1 MIKIEKTM
9 KTKILL
15 VLLLFIVSL
24 CNSFSQT
31 YYSRQSGNWND
42 NNTWSLISH
51 TGTPAPTA
59 PAALANVIIGNGHTV
74 TSTTSLDLAANLNI
88 TINSGGTL
96 VLQNGNTP
104 TNIIS
109 NFTVNGTLRLEG
121 GDLNVTSPLSNLNFN
136 NGSTYVH
143 ARNGGTVP
151 TATWQLNSTCEIT
164 GVTNIMPTGFGGQ
177 NFGNLTWNCSNQS
190 VYCAFNADFNIQGT
204 FRVLNSHDGSSPLGI
219 AISDSNT
226 QDYTVTTQHFVMDN
240 LTPNRAAFYPYAGSV
255 TNRTGTLAVTGYLTI
270 KSGNITGVLGG
281 IGTSRIIMQGST
293 NTTFDFD
300 ASFTFYNIAVWK
312 VEVNKSG
319 GAKVTFTNPS
329 NFVSWP
335 AASGTPVS
343 ILDIQSGTAEIPA
356 NTTLNT
362 SVIQGSGTLTMGANA
377 NLLLDNKNPSY
388 NNTFSGN
395 LNAPDNSTVTFNT
408 SIPQNIFIPTTGTY
422 GSIRINSTSHDINL
436 FANLTL
442 KGTFWDETG
451 KFKHNNYTVTFAGT
465 TPQTIRGI
473 VEFYNFNINNNT
485 SLFDAGTQVRFIGQL
500 SIDNDKYLSIGAG
513 TLFAVYTPSS
523 MPSINGGINKYI
535 VTDGPG
541 EIKIRNESG
550 ITLVSSSLP
559 IPMGYTQPNKYAG
572 ITFPFNNLNDGSE
585 ISIQVKAPGA
595 TPYPNITA
603 PSRVD
608 AVWRVQLPVFTA
620 PNTSSSIS
628 VFYAG
633 STVGG
638 FTSGQAYYHNGTS
651 WILEATGTSD
661 ALSTQFNPTS
671 FTNDTRYYAVFAS
684 APVTDF
690 YTLGD
695 GAAWNTNSNL
705 WSNDGTTPC
714 NCSPNG
720 VANANVR
727 IRHNASIPIGAPTSV
742 VTPTTTIDIQQPVTL
757 TSDIPF
763 TAQNLY
769 GVSGATLKMNLNS
782 LPTISGTNSFA
793 TTNGTIIEFASNS
806 VGTIPNNFG
815 GNLYKN
821 LIISGTGAKSFSATP
836 AVTIQENL
844 TIKNNATLNVNDANL
859 SVGGNTVIENG
870 GSFIDGGNSG
880 SSTFSGNITINA
892 GGGFSASGGLSNNS
906 SFIFE
911 RNIIN
916 NGNFLLDCNCSF
928 SFNTGS
934 IEITANNWMGFGAAN
949 SNAPVNFNTNTIL
962 SGANSI
968 AFNTTGNITINNVTV
983 TNNSTNGVLIH
994 GVLNGTNSSSTWQQ
1008 NANTLLA
1015 YNNGTKPMVTG
1026 QLLADAI
1033 GNTITYQ
1040 NVASTTHIK
1049 ETTYHNLTL
1058 TGAPAKLFY
1067 PNTIVM
1073 NDLTADNSTGNLDL
1087 QGNTLRV
1094 RGNWTG
1100 KTSGFLQVL
1109 NGRVIF
1115 DGTAPQTIFQRTD
1128 FDILEIANPAHV
1140 ALSGADNSAN
1150 RITLTQGRLQI
1161 GNSIFTLRATPAT
1174 DQITQTFT
1182 NTSTS
1187 YIETNG
1193 TGNLTRQN
1201 LVAGTAYVFPI
1212 GDASVIRHIT
1222 ITPIAAGLARAV
1234 FVSGITPTPP
1244 PSNTDL
1250 AAGMWL
1256 LQGMNGAT
1264 VSFVNS
1270 GAVGFASKVYR
1281 LNGSTWEDTGITTT
1295 FSSGIYTATPLN
1307 FAAGETYTIFGQTA
1321 AHTVVLSSFTKSV
1334 LPDGSMLLSA
1344 QTNYNLPTKFIST
1357 NTNVAQILNGNKL
1370 VITYNNA
1377 DEFTDI
1383 LAFSEGQNPIPPS
1396 DTVQVMRI
1404 YNFGYINALH
1414 SDIEKKILLYPNP
1427 TSDEV
1432 FVSSL
1437 DNSLQIE
1444 SISVFNALGQNV
1456 VLKTKENKLSLTHLP
1471 VGVYVAEIHTSQGLI
1486 RKKVTKR

>member
-74 TSTTSLDLAANLNI
+74 TSTDSLNLAVNLSI
-88 TINSGGTL
+88 TVSNGATL
-96 VLQNGNTP
+96 VLQNGNANTIL
-104 TNIIS
+104 NL
-109 NFTVNGTLRLEG
+109 TVAGTLRLEG
-121 GDLNVTSPLSNLNFN
+121 GNLNVTTPLSNLNFN
-136 NGSTYVH
+136 NGSTYIH
-143 ARNGGTVP
+143 ARDGGTIP
-151 TATWQLNSTCEIT
+151 LATWQLNSTCEIT
-164 GVTNIMPTGFGGQ
+164 GVTTTMPTGFESQ
-177 NFGNLTWNCSNQS
+177 NFGNLIWNCSNQNI
-190 VYCAFNADFNIQGT
+190 YCAFNANFNIQGT
-204 FRVLNSHDGSSPLGI
+204 FRVLNSHDGTSPLGI
-219 AISDSNT
+219 AVSSSNT

-240 LTPNRAAFYPYAGSV
+240 LTANRAAFYPYAGSSAS
-255 TNRTGTLAVTGYLTI
+255 RTGTLAVIGDLTI
-270 KSGNITGVLGG
+270 KTNNITGVLSG
-281 IGTSRIIMQGST
+281 IGTSRIVMQGSA
-293 NTTFDFD
+293 NTTFDFN
-300 ASFTFYNIAVWK
+300 ASFNFYSNAVWE

-319 GAKVTFTNPS
+319 GAKVTFTSPI

-343 ILDIQSGTAEIPA
+343 ILDIQSGEAEIPG
-356 NTTLNT
+356 NVTLST
-362 SVIQGSGTLTMGANA
+362 SVVQGSGILTMGANA
-377 NLLLDNKNPSY
+377 NLLLDNKNSSY
-388 NNTFSGN
+388 NNTFSGTFN
-395 LNAPDNSTVTFNT
+395 TIADSYVTFNT
-408 SIPQNIFIPTTGTY
+408 SVPQNIFIPTIGTY
-422 GSIRINSTSHDINL
+422 GSIRINSSSYDINL
-436 FANLTL
+436 FGNLTL
-442 KGTFWDETG
+442 TGTFWDEAG
-451 KFKHNNYTVTFAGT
+451 KFKHNNNTVTFAGT
-465 TPQTIRGI
+465 SPQTIRGI

-559 IPMGYTQPNKYAG
+559 IPMGYTQPSKYAG
-572 ITFPFNNLNDGSE
+572 ITFPFSNLNNGTE
-585 ISIQVKAPGA
+585 ISIQVKAPG
-595 TPYPNITA
+595 TVSYPNITA
-603 PSRVD
+603 PIRVD
-608 AVWRVQLPVFTA
+608 VVWKVQLPVFTA

-638 FTSGQAYYHNGTS
+638 FTGGQAYYHNGTN
-651 WILEATGTSD
+651 WIGETTGSSN
-661 ALSTQFNPTS
+661 ASSTQFTPTS
-671 FTNDTRYYAVFAS
+671 FTNTTRYYAVFAS
-684 APVTDF
+684 ATDF

-695 GAAWNTNSNL
+695 GAAWDVNSNL

-720 VANANVR
+720 IANANVR
-727 IRHNASIPIGAPTSV
+727 IRHNASIPPSSV

-757 TSDIPF
+757 TSDIAF

-769 GVSGATLKMNLNS
+769 GVSGATLKMNINS
-782 LPTISGTNSFA
+782 LPTISGINSFA
-793 TTNGTIIEFASNS
+793 TTNGTIIDFASNIG
-806 VGTIPNNFG
+806 GTIPDDFG
-815 GNLYKN
+815 GNLYKT
-821 LIISGTGAKSFSATP
+821 LIISGAGIKSFAGTP
-836 AVTIQENL
+836 IVIIQENL
-844 TIKNNATLNVNDANL
+844 TIKNGATLNVDNANL
-859 SVGGNTVIENG
+859 SVGGNTIIENG
-870 GSFIDGGNSG
+870 GSFTDGGNSG
-880 SSTFSGNITINA
+880 SSKFSGSITINA
-892 GGGFSASGGLSNNS
+892 GGSFSAIGGLTNS
-906 SFIFE
+906 SNFTFE
-911 RNIIN
+911 KDITN
-916 NGNFLLDCNCSF
+916 NGNFDLLCGCNI
-928 SFNTGS
+928 SFNSPSST
-934 IEITANNWMGFGAAN
+934 IILVTANAYMNFGASSTSTNISFNFDTRFAGNNPIILNASLNINNNVSVSN
-949 SNAPVNFNTNTIL
+949 SNTAQV
-962 SGANSI
+962 
-968 AFNTTGNITINNVTV
+968 VV
-983 TNNSTNGVLIH
+983 E
-994 GVLNGTNSSSTWQQ
+994 GVLNGVSTNSTWQQ
-1008 NANTLLA
+1008 DNNAVLV
-1015 YNNGTKPMVTG
+1015 YRNNVKPMI
-1026 QLLADAI
+1026 I
-1033 GNTITYQ
+1033 GNLTA
-1040 NVASTTHIK
+1040 NVPGNVVRYESGSTNNIK
-1049 ETTYHNLTL
+1049 ETTYYNLEL
-1058 TGAPAKLFY
+1058 FGISVKLFS
-1067 PNTIVM
+1067 PNTIVE

-1087 QGNTLRV
+1087 QGNILRV
-1094 RGNWTG
+1094 RGNWIG
-1100 KTSGFLQVL
+1100 KSLGSLQVL

-1115 DGTAPQTIFQRTD
+1115 DGTAPQTIFNSTD
-1128 FDILEIANPAHV
+1128 FDILEIANSAHV
-1140 ALSGADNSAN
+1140 ALGGADNSAN

-1161 GNSIFTLRATPAT
+1161 GNSIFTLKATPAT